1 LGEVFANASAASP
14 PAVYFAKTS
23 PNHPPSPDKSEY
35 HGVKKMR
42 IILLGL
48 VLAIGLTACDTVEDM
63 RDMLDTQEQLRAI
76 IEEEIGVESLVG
88 FNINND
94 VLIDVTITLNA
105 NDVTDRSVSE
115 LVRIARSA
123 VKRSFESKPRAIYIQ
138 MATTAE

>member
-1 LGEVFANASAASP
+1 
-14 PAVYFAKTS
+14 
-23 PNHPPSPDKSEY
+23 
-35 HGVKKMR
+35 MR

-48 VLAIGLTACDTVEDM
+48 VLVNALVGCDTVEDM

-76 IEEEIGVESLVG
+76 IQEDIGVESMVG
-88 FNINND
+88 FNINNS

-105 NDVTDRSVSE
+105 NDVADRSVVE

-138 MATTAE
+138 IATTAE

>member
-1 LGEVFANASAASP
+1 
-14 PAVYFAKTS
+14 
-23 PNHPPSPDKSEY
+23 
-35 HGVKKMR
+35 MR

-48 VLAIGLTACDTVEDM
+48 VLAIALAGCDTVEDM

-88 FNINND
+88 FNINNG

-105 NDVTDRSVSE
+105 NDIADRSVSE

-123 VKRSFESKPRAIYIQ
+123 VKKSFESKPRAIYIQ

>member
-1 LGEVFANASAASP
+1 MEL
-14 PAVYFAKTS
+14 
-23 PNHPPSPDKSEY
+23 
-35 HGVKKMR
+35 KMR

-48 VLAIGLTACDTVEDM
+48 VLAIVLAGCETVEGR
-63 RDMLDTQEQLRAI
+63 RDMLDIEEQLRGLI
-76 IEEEIGVESLVG
+76 KEEIGVEPLVG
-88 FNINND
+88 FNINNG

-105 NDVTDRSVSE
+105 NDVADRSVSE

>member
-1 LGEVFANASAASP
+1 
-14 PAVYFAKTS
+14 
-23 PNHPPSPDKSEY
+23 
-35 HGVKKMR
+35 MR

-48 VLAIGLTACDTVEDM
+48 VLAIALVGCDTVEDM

-88 FNINND
+88 FNINNGI
-94 VLIDVTITLNA
+94 LIDVTITLNA
-105 NDVTDRSVSE
+105 NDVADRSVSE

>member
-1 LGEVFANASAASP
+1 MEL
-14 PAVYFAKTS
+14 
-23 PNHPPSPDKSEY
+23 
-35 HGVKKMR
+35 KMR

-48 VLAIGLTACDTVEDM
+48 VLAIGLVGCDTVEDM

-88 FNINND
+88 FNINNGI
-94 VLIDVTITLNA
+94 LIDVTITLNA
-105 NDVTDRSVSE
+105 NDVADRSVSE

>member
-1 LGEVFANASAASP
+1 
-14 PAVYFAKTS
+14 
-23 PNHPPSPDKSEY
+23 
-35 HGVKKMR
+35 MR

-48 VLAIGLTACDTVEDM
+48 VLAIALVGCDTVEDM

-105 NDVTDRSVSE
+105 NDVADRSVSE

>member
-1 LGEVFANASAASP
+1 
-14 PAVYFAKTS
+14 
-23 PNHPPSPDKSEY
+23 
-35 HGVKKMR
+35 MR

-48 VLAIGLTACDTVEDM
+48 VLAIALVGCDTVEDM

-76 IEEEIGVESLVG
+76 IQEDIGVESMVG
-88 FNINND
+88 FNINNG

-105 NDVTDRSVSE
+105 NEVTDRSVSE

-123 VKRSFESKPRAIYIQ
+123 VKRSFESKPRVIYIQ